1 MRFRKTVTTEAFQ
14 LLEGAFGEVA
24 AVAVI
29 QHSGDELVLEGMDA
43 AGMLESRHGAA
54 QLVGLR
60 RREAGGN
67 HRHPHRL
74 VLEQRDAERLAQNL
88 FKLWRRIRWNF
99 LARAAADI

>member
-24 AVAVI
+24 AVAVV
-29 QHSGDELVLEGMDA
+29 QHSGDKLVLKRMDA
-43 AGMLESRHGAA
+43 AGILESRHGAA

-74 VLEQRDAERLAQNL
+74 FLEKRYTQCFAENL
-88 FKLWRRIRWNF
+88 FKLGCWVRGNF
-99 LARAAADI
+99 LAFT